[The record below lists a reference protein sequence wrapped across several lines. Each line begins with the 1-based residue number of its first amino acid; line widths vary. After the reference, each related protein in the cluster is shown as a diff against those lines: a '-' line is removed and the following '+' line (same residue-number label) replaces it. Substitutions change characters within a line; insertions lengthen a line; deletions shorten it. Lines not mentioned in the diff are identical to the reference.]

1 MTSAAL
7 KVSACSKGEEIAAYL
22 DGELASA
29 RACDEFE
36 QHVKDCAP
44 CAAQLREQKQLL
56 CTLDFALGGAS
67 SLPMP
72 PANFAR
78 VVTAHAQS
86 DMRGMRAHT
95 EHKRALWLCAAL
107 AALASALLIGGAAAA
122 GSDSVLVSV
131 RALMKPLAMIVGFF
145 WHTIYNAGTGLV
157 VISRVS
163 AHLLFQSRPLGV
175 VGSLLLIIALGL
187 LPRLIINYH
196 RRGARIT

>member
-7 KVSACSKGEEIAAYL
+7 KVSACGKGEEIAAYL
-22 DGELASA
+22 DGELATAEA
-29 RACDEFE
+29 RTEFE
-36 QHVKDCAP
+36 QHVKECSS

-56 CTLDFALGGAS
+56 CTLDFALGDGAR

-86 DMRGMRAHT
+86 DMRGMRART
-95 EHKRALWLCAAL
+95 EHKRALLLCAAL
-107 AALASALLIGGAAAA
+107 AVVAFALLIGGAA
-122 GSDSVLVSV
+122 GSESVMVSV
-131 RALMKPLAMIVGFF
+131 RAVMKTLVTIMGFF

-163 AHLLFQSRPLGV
+163 AHLLFESRPLGL

-187 LPRLIINYH
+187 LPRLIISYH
-196 RRGARIT
+196 RSGARIT

>member
-1 MTSAAL
+1 
-7 KVSACSKGEEIAAYL
+7 VCSKGEEIAAYL

-29 RACDEFE
+29 RARDEFE
-36 QHVKDCAP
+36 QHIKDCAS
-44 CAAQLREQKQLL
+44 CAEQLREQKQLL
-56 CTLDFALGGAS
+56 CTLDFALGGAGS
-67 SLPMP
+67 VPMP

-86 DMRGMRAHT
+86 DMRGMRART
-95 EHKRALWLCAAL
+95 EHKRALLLCAAL
-107 AALASALLIGGAAAA
+107 AVVASGLLIGGAA
-122 GSDSVLVSV
+122 GSESVLVSV
-131 RALMKPLAMIVGFF
+131 RALMKPLAMIMGFF

-163 AHLLFQSRPLGV
+163 AHLLFESRPLGL

-196 RRGARIT
+196 RSGARIT

>member
-7 KVSACSKGEEIAAYL
+7 KNSACSKGEEIAAYL

-29 RACDEFE
+29 QARDEFE
-36 QHVKDCAP
+36 QHIKDCAS
-44 CAAQLREQKQLL
+44 CAEQLREQKQLL
-56 CTLDFALGGAS
+56 CTLDFALGGGAGS
-67 SLPMP
+67 VPMP

-78 VVTAHAQS
+78 VVAAHAQS

-95 EHKRALWLCAAL
+95 EHKRALLLCAAL
-107 AALASALLIGGAAAA
+107 ALVASGLLIGGAA
-122 GSDSVLVSV
+122 GSESVLVSV
-131 RALMKPLAMIVGFF
+131 RALMKPLAMIMGFF

-157 VISRVS
+157 VIWRVS
-163 AHLLFQSRPLGV
+163 AHLLFESRPLGLL
-175 VGSLLLIIALGL
+175 GSLLLIVALGL